1 MIKNANKNAI
11 VREEFLEVS
20 IFWYNM
26 FLRRKF
32 MFNECISWSLYVLID
47 AYSVIINA
55 LYLHKGENI
64 VVFDHT
70 FTKSN

>member
-32 MFNECISWSLYVLID
+32 ICLMSVFLEIYMYLLMHIVL
-47 AYSVIINA
+47 
-55 LYLHKGENI
+55 
-64 VVFDHT
+64 
-70 FTKSN
+70 

>member
-26 FLRRKF
+26 FLGRKF
-32 MFNECISWSLYVLID
+32 ICLLSVLID
-47 AYSVIINA
+47 WCISMWIYSVVINA
-55 LYLHKGENI
+55 LYI
-64 VVFDHT
+64 
-70 FTKSN
+70 FT